1 MQESTDS
8 QLKQQQVAADVK
20 RTQAET
26 MRIMAEAQ
34 QLQAGGQADPTKVM
48 DLQVQQAEIAQRG
61 RDSELD
67 AMNRMRDRESRER
80 LEAVK
85 MGLELSQN
93 PQEIQTFN
101 QIVEPDM
108 IQRLE
113 ANEEPLLGNSGKGIK

>member
-1 MQESTDS
+1 M
-8 QLKQQQVAADVK
+8 QLKQQQVAAEIR

-26 MRIMAEAQ
+26 MRLTAEAQ

-85 MGLELSQN
+85 MGLELAQN
-93 PQEIQTFN
+93 PQEVPMFN

-113 ANEEPLLGNSGKGIK
+113 ANEDPLLNGDGKGPK